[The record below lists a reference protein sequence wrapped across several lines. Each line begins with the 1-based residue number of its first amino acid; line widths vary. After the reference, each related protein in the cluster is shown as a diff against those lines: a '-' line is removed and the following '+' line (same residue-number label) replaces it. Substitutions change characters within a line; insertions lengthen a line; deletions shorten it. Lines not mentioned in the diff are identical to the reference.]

1 MIKRNKLLSKRDFFP
16 KKEKLFSF
24 LGYFMQNKMERFKV
38 TEKQKQSKFIV
49 TLHFVI
55 FTILKKKTE
64 KRKKLRESNICHI

>member
-1 MIKRNKLLSKRDFFP
+1 
-16 KKEKLFSF
+16 
-24 LGYFMQNKMERFKV
+24 MERFKV